1 MENIFFKE
9 DRATSKQLWKINELS
24 NELFT
29 LRANKLKQ
37 ENKSTEGMGDYLT
50 TQLVFPMTKGT
61 ASKIIPGMMELRE
74 QLKSYEEMS

>member
-24 NELFT
+24 DELFT

-50 TQLVFPMTKGT
+50 TQLTFPMTKLS
-61 ASKIIPGMMELRE
+61 ASKIITGMMELQE
-74 QLKSYEEMS
+74 QLKNN